1 MREFDYFKDICSEDT
16 IVSILRESSNKMS
29 KLEDVFGGNLRDI
42 FKTKM
47 TSELRSKTIE
57 RTAAEAFSD
66 KVGGEVLNPDTDNDP
81 DLRFPN
87 GFPLEVKVTANETFL
102 GGEFSKRPSSTLLIA
117 GDEKGFFVALADLQK
132 DDWKSGGKN
141 FYGTSL
147 GKKKIYELT
156 QQGRAVIVF
165 GGLTEM
171 LKKDGT
177 PRKKRAFKMRK
188 DNICQQS

>member
-1 MREFDYFKDICSEDT
+1 MKKEQYEYFKNICSPEM
-16 IVSILRESSNKMS
+16 IGSILRASSQKMS
-29 KLEDVFGGNLRDI
+29 VLEGVFGGELKDI

-57 RTAAEAFSD
+57 RTAAEQFSGI
-66 KVGGEVLNPDTDNDP
+66 VGGQVMNPDTDNDP

-87 GFPLEVKVTANETFL
+87 GYPLEVKVTANETFL

-117 GDEKGFFVALADLQK
+117 GDEGGFFVALAALEK
-132 DDWKSGGKN
+132 EDWKSGGKN

-147 GKKKIYELT
+147 SKKKIHELIEE
-156 QQGRAVIVF
+156 GRAVVVH
-165 GGLTEM
+165 GGFEEM

-177 PRKKRAFKMRK
+177 PRAKRAFKMIK
-188 DNICQQS
+188 KKP

>member
-1 MREFDYFKDICSEDT
+1 MSEQFEYFKSLCSEDA
-16 IVSILRESSNKMS
+16 IRSILVESSEKMAT
-29 KLEDVFGGNLRDI
+29 LEGVFGGNLKDI

-57 RTAAEAFSD
+57 RTAAEHFST

-102 GGEFSKRPSSTLLIA
+102 GGEYSKRPSSTLLIA
-117 GDEKGFFVALADLQK
+117 GDELGFFVALADLQK
-132 DDWKSGGKN
+132 DDWKSGGEN

-147 GKKKIYELT
+147 NKRKIYELLEE
-156 QQGRAVIVF
+156 GRAVVVF
-165 GGLTEM
+165 GEFEEM

-177 PRKKRAFKMRK
+177 PRKNRAFKMKKERA
-188 DNICQQS
+188 

>member
-1 MREFDYFKDICSEDT
+1 MKKEQYEYFKNICSPEM
-16 IVSILRESSNKMS
+16 IGSILRASSQKMS
-29 KLEDVFGGNLRDI
+29 VLEGVFGGELKDI

-57 RTAAEAFSD
+57 RTAAEQFSGI
-66 KVGGEVLNPDTDNDP
+66 VGGQVMNPDTDNDP

-87 GFPLEVKVTANETFL
+87 GYPLEVKVTANETFL

-117 GDEKGFFVALADLQK
+117 GDEDGFFVALAALEK
-132 DDWKSGGKN
+132 EDWKSGGKN

-147 GKKKIYELT
+147 SKKKIHELIEE
-156 QQGRAVIVF
+156 GRAVVVH
-165 GGLTEM
+165 GGFEEM

-177 PRKKRAFKMRK
+177 PRAKRAFKMIK
-188 DNICQQS
+188 KKP

>member
-1 MREFDYFKDICSEDT
+1 MKDPQFEYFKKICSPEM
-16 IVSILRESSNKMS
+16 IGSILRESSQRMS
-29 KLEDVFGGNLRDI
+29 VLGGVFGGNLKDI

-57 RTAAEAFSD
+57 RAAAQQFSGI
-66 KVGGEVLNPDTDNDP
+66 VEGTVLNPDTDNDP

-87 GFPLEVKVTANETFL
+87 GYPLEVKVTANETFL

-117 GDEKGFFVALADLQK
+117 GDEDGFFVALAALQK
-132 DDWKSGGKN
+132 EDWKSGGKN

-147 GKKKIYELT
+147 SKKKLNELINE
-156 QQGRAVIVF
+156 GRAVVVHGDF
-165 GGLTEM
+165 KEM

-177 PRKKRAFKMRK
+177 SRARPAFKMIK
-188 DNICQQS
+188 EKA